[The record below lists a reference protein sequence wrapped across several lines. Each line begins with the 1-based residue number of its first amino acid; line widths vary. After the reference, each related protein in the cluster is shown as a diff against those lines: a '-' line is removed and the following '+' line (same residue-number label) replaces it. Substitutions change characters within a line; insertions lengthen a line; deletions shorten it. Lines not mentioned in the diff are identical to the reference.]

1 MRKHILCLTCLMMVL
16 FLALP
21 CQAAS
26 QVQWQIKWM
35 EDGQLMEEVR
45 VPAQFKPTPTDQVWE
60 SSLEDGQQ
68 VFRRDIPNWVSYQSH
83 KDRLPFIIEEKK
95 NILYSFTEIK
105 TDPGSS
111 KDWFQQISENN
122 DLELTMQ
129 VPGLVLA
136 SSADK
141 RDDLRASWTFSP
153 GAEIL
158 NDEIMLKIVRID
170 GLVLGIGIVALGL
183 IIGGIIFFRRLKKA
197 EQIIADYYAI
207 PPKNNDPDKSESK

>member
-1 MRKHILCLTCLMMVL
+1 MVL
-16 FLALP
+16 FWALP

-26 QVQWQIKWM
+26 QVKWQIKWM

-45 VPAQFKPTPTDQVWE
+45 VPAESKLTPTDQVWE
-60 SSLEDGQQ
+60 HSQEDSEQ
-68 VFRRDIPNWVSYQSH
+68 VFRRDIPNWISYQNH

-95 NILYSFTEIK
+95 NILYSYTVIK
-105 TDPGSS
+105 VDPQSS
-111 KDWFQQISENN
+111 KDWFQQISESN

-141 RDDLRASWTFSP
+141 RDDLKATWTFSP

-158 NDEIMLKIVRID
+158 NDGLILKIVRID

-207 PPKNNDPDKSESK
+207 PPKDNTTDNK